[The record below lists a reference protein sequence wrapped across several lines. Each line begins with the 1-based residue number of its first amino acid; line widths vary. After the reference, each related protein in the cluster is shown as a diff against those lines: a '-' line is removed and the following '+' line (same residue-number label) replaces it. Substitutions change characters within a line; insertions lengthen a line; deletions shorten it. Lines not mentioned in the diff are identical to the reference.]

1 MNQTF
6 KTAHKKIN
14 LIPRSTKTQ
23 ELQMK
28 VKLKKKEEDTQNK
41 ENE

>member
-1 MNQTF
+1 MIQTY
-6 KTAHKKIN
+6 KTSHKKIN